1 MIYEIVILIVAF
13 KCFIFI
19 FVKILKRKKKI
30 IEKKKKK
37 NNNNNNKT
45 VHNNSNKKKQTKKQK
60 TKLNYE
66 ILRNHPQ
73 TSVQEFLCERG
84 HAIEI
89 SQVFLSKVVVLILL
103 IKKFSSN
110 FNIII
115 IKGYLS
121 YKTIKN

>member
-1 MIYEIVILIVAF
+1 M
-13 KCFIFI
+13 
-19 FVKILKRKKKI
+19 
-30 IEKKKKK
+30 KKKKK
-37 NNNNNNKT
+37 KKNNNNNKT

-89 SQVFLSKVVVLILL
+89 SQVFLSKVVVILL

-121 YKTIKN
+121 YKMIKN